1 MDRQQLGRQGE
12 TLACRALRRL
22 GYAILDRRY
31 RTRFG
36 ELDIVARDRATLV
49 FVEVKARA
57 VESHGTALDDRGHGA
72 RLHDPTACV
81 GGAVPVRRHRRDD
94 RARETPSHRACHQCL
109 RCRSVTGKR
118 ALLVLMASRRLC

>member
-36 ELDIVARDRATLV
+36 ELDIVARDAATLV
-49 FVEVKARA
+49 FIEVKTRA
-57 VESHGTALDDRGHGA
+57 VESHGTALDAVTAAKRRTIVAMARDYLTRRRAWEGPCRFDVVGVTIAPARRPHITHVTNAFDVDR
-72 RLHDPTACV
+72 
-81 GGAVPVRRHRRDD
+81 
-94 RARETPSHRACHQCL
+94 
-109 RCRSVTGKR
+109 
-118 ALLVLMASRRLC
+118 

>member
-36 ELDIVARDRATLV
+36 ELDIVARDAATLV
-49 FVEVKARA
+49 FVEVKTRT
-57 VESHGTALDDRGHGA
+57 VESHGTALEAVTATKRRTIVAMARDYLTRRRAWEGPSKFDVVGVTIAPGTRPRIAHVINAFDVDR
-72 RLHDPTACV
+72 
-81 GGAVPVRRHRRDD
+81 
-94 RARETPSHRACHQCL
+94 
-109 RCRSVTGKR
+109 
-118 ALLVLMASRRLC
+118 